1 MKFSRCCA
9 VVTAKALWGQKSVS
23 IVDDVCVYILP
34 WANLIP
40 FVPLVHGYSHI
51 WCSRDFAT
59 LPVVEQTGLGVE
71 SFTSF
76 EKKHATRNRYGTV
89 KKQLEPLKT
98 GPEPLKTG
106 RNRYNYFNE
115 N

>member
-1 MKFSRCCA
+1 MPIFRCGRIQLLKFSRCCA

-76 EKKHATRNRYGTV
+76 EKNMPPGTV
-89 KKQLEPLKT
+89 MEPLKNSW
-98 GPEPLKTG
+98 
-106 RNRYNYFNE
+106 NR
-115 N
+115 